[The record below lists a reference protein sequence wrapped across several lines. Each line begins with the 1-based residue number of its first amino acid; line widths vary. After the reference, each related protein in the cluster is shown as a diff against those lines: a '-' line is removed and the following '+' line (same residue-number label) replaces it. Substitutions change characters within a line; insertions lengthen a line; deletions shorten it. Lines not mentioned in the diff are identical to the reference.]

1 MGKYDKIIDLPHHQS
16 KKHPQ
21 MPLYDRAAQFAPFA
35 ALTGYDDL
43 VEETARVTDEKIELG
58 ESQREVLD
66 RQQAFIAIHIN
77 EKPLIEV
84 TYFVADTK
92 KSGGKYVVKSG
103 NLKRIDDYSRV
114 YIFTDFRQHPIM
126 RGESFIFFPVPYYL
140 FVLSMRMIEL
150 LYSDKA
156 RNELP
161 CYGSFS
167 TIANKGLAAL
177 SLLEDNFLDNAYPI
191 CRGIIETYVKLVVLM
206 NKPEA
211 ISSYNKFS
219 KWNFMFWS
227 RTLQYSLG
235 TTFSLSIVTISRSD
249 CKTVLSG
256 ANTRALWQYLV
267 SLGYLFASKNS

>member
-43 VEETARVTDEKIELG
+43 VDETARVTDEKIELG

-114 YIFTDFRQHPIM
+114 YIFTDGTIIPI
-126 RGESFIFFPVPYYL
+126 SDIIQIDSDIFPTDL
-140 FVLSMRMIEL
+140 
-150 LYSDKA
+150 
-156 RNELP
+156 
-161 CYGSFS
+161 
-167 TIANKGLAAL
+167 
-177 SLLEDNFLDNAYPI
+177 
-191 CRGIIETYVKLVVLM
+191 
-206 NKPEA
+206 
-211 ISSYNKFS
+211 
-219 KWNFMFWS
+219 
-227 RTLQYSLG
+227 
-235 TTFSLSIVTISRSD
+235 
-249 CKTVLSG
+249 
-256 ANTRALWQYLV
+256 
-267 SLGYLFASKNS
+267 